1 MISSSI
7 FDSKFLSLSSGIKT
21 ILPLEHYVSFKKNSR
36 SVHDAAGYFYFD
48 LHFARNRS
56 ISPKKMAYEFFY
68 MVEKKGVRLF
78 KPLGLLVGVLIPV
91 TIYFRFSIQEGW
103 QFLFVVIGIF
113 VLFLSELTKKDAHQ
127 SILSISATVFGVIY
141 ISWCF
146 SFLIRIRQ
154 LPEGAMLT
162 GFLILVTKSSDTG
175 AYLWGKKFGKTRL
188 FKRISP
194 KKSLEGAIGGFF
206 TSLGIG
212 VIFSLFIGSINFW
225 GKFFLIIILAIIAQ
239 LGDLFE
245 SLIKRDCQV
254 KDSGKL
260 LPGMGGI
267 LDVIDSLIF
276 TAPTF
281 YLYLT
286 MMR

>member
-1 MISSSI
+1 MEKRLIPFSVLSI
-7 FDSKFLSLSSGIKT
+7 LALICVVYYPLCGLFCSLLIVVA
-21 ILPLEHYVSFKKNSR
+21 L
-36 SVHDAAGYFYFD
+36 
-48 LHFARNRS
+48 
-56 ISPKKMAYEFFY
+56 YEFFY
-68 MVEKKGVRLF
+68 MVEKKGVRMF
-78 KPLGLLVGVLIPV
+78 KPLGLLLGVLIPI

-103 QFLFVVIGIF
+103 QFLFVVIGVFI
-113 VLFLSELTKKDAHQ
+113 LFLSELTKRDAHQ

-154 LPEGAMLT
+154 LPEGAMLA

-188 FKRISP
+188 LRRISP

-206 TSLGIG
+206 TSLGVG
-212 VIFSLFIGSINFW
+212 VVFSFFIGSINFW
-225 GKFFLIIILAIIAQ
+225 GKFFIIIILAIIAQ

>member
-1 MISSSI
+1 MVKRIITSFFLITLAVISI
-7 FDSKFLSLSSGIKT
+7 IHY
-21 ILPLEHYVSFKKNSR
+21 PLCGALVCLLI
-36 SVHDAAGYFYFD
+36 VIG
-48 LHFARNRS
+48 L
-56 ISPKKMAYEFFY
+56 YEFFY

-78 KPLGLLVGVLIPV
+78 KPLGLLVGFFIPA
-91 TIYFRFSIQEGW
+91 TIYFRFSVKNEAW
-103 QFLFVVIGIF
+103 QFLFIVAGLFI
-113 VLFLSELTKKDAHQ
+113 LFLLELTKKENHQ
-127 SILSISATVFGVIY
+127 SVLSISATIFGILY

-162 GFLILVTKSSDTG
+162 GFLILVTKSSDIG
-175 AYLWGKKFGKTRL
+175 AYLWGKKFGKIAL
-188 FKRISP
+188 IKRISP
-194 KKSLEGAIGGFF
+194 KKSLEGSIGGFF
-206 TSLGIG
+206 TSLGVG
-212 VIFSLFIGSINFW
+212 LVFSLFIGSISFW
-225 GKFFLIIILAIIAQ
+225 EKFFLIMILAIIGQ

-245 SLIKRDCQV
+245 SLIKRDCRV

-260 LPGMGGI
+260 LPGMGGV

>member
-1 MISSSI
+1 MKRRLLPFSI
-7 FDSKFLSLSSGIKT
+7 LSVLSVFCVAYYPLCGLASCLL
-21 ILPLEHYVSFKKNSR
+21 ILIAL
-36 SVHDAAGYFYFD
+36 
-48 LHFARNRS
+48 
-56 ISPKKMAYEFFY
+56 YEFFY

-78 KPLGLLVGVLIPV
+78 KPLGLLVGALIPI

-113 VLFLSELTKKDAHQ
+113 ILFLSELTKKDAHQ
-127 SILSISATVFGVIY
+127 SVLSISATVFGIIY

-146 SFLIRIRQ
+146 SFIIRIRQ

-162 GFLILVTKSSDTG
+162 GFLILVTKSSDVG

-188 FKRISP
+188 LKRISP

-206 TSLGIG
+206 TSLVVG

>member
-1 MISSSI
+1 MNKRLAPFII
-7 FDSKFLSLSSGIKT
+7 LT
-21 ILPLEHYVSFKKNSR
+21 ILAVFCIVYYPLCGVF
-36 SVHDAAGYFYFD
+36 ATLLIIAG
-48 LHFARNRS
+48 L
-56 ISPKKMAYEFFY
+56 YEFFY
-68 MVEKKGVRLF
+68 MVEKKGVSMF
-78 KPLGLLVGVLIPV
+78 KPLGLIVGAFIPI
-91 TIYFRFSIQEGW
+91 TIYYRFPIREGW
-103 QFLFVVIGIF
+103 QFLFIVIALFI
-113 VLFLSELTKKDAHQ
+113 LFLLELMKKERHQ
-127 SILSISATVFGVIY
+127 SVLSISATVFGIIY

-146 SFLIRIRQ
+146 SFIIRIRQ
-154 LPEGAMLT
+154 IPDGALLT
-162 GFLILVTKSSDTG
+162 GFLILVTKASDTG
-175 AYLWGKKFGKTRL
+175 AYLWGKKFGRTL
-188 FKRISP
+188 LLKRISP
-194 KKSLEGAIGGFF
+194 KKTLEGSVGGFF
-206 TSLGIG
+206 TGIG
-212 VIFSLFIGSINFW
+212 VGVIYSLFMPKGPSWEI
-225 GKFFLIIILAIIAQ
+225 FFVTIILSIVAQ

>member
-1 MISSSI
+1 MLKRTIVSI
-7 FDSKFLSLSSGIKT
+7 VLGAIAVAGI
-21 ILPLEHYVSFKKNSR
+21 IYYPLCGLITVAFT
-36 SVHDAAGYFYFD
+36 AIA
-48 LHFARNRS
+48 L
-56 ISPKKMAYEFFY
+56 YEFFY

-78 KPLGLLVGVLIPV
+78 KILGLLVGVLIPV
-91 TIYFRFSIQEGW
+91 TIYFSFPVKEGW
-103 QFLFVVIGIF
+103 QFLFVVIGLFI
-113 VLFLSELTKKDAHQ
+113 LFLLELTKKDSHQ
-127 SILSISATVFGVIY
+127 AVLSISATVFGVLY

-154 LPEGAMLT
+154 FPEGALLT
-162 GFLILVTKSSDTG
+162 GFLIVVTKSSDIG
-175 AYLWGKKFGKTRL
+175 AYLWGKKFGKTSLIR
-188 FKRISP
+188 RVSP

-206 TSLGIG
+206 TSLVIG
-212 VIFSLFIGSINFW
+212 SIFSFFVGSINFLE
-225 GKFFLIIILAIIAQ
+225 KFFVIIILAIVSQ

-245 SLIKRDCQV
+245 SLIKRDCRV

>member
-1 MISSSI
+1 MKRRLVPFSI
-7 FDSKFLSLSSGIKT
+7 LSVLSVFCVAYYPLCGLACCLL
-21 ILPLEHYVSFKKNSR
+21 ILIAL
-36 SVHDAAGYFYFD
+36 
-48 LHFARNRS
+48 
-56 ISPKKMAYEFFY
+56 YEFFY
-68 MVEKKGVRLF
+68 MVEKKGVKLF
-78 KPLGLLVGVLIPV
+78 KPLGLLVGVLIPI

-113 VLFLSELTKKDAHQ
+113 ILFLSELTKKSTHQ
-127 SILSISATVFGVIY
+127 SVLSISATVFGVIY

-162 GFLILVTKSSDTG
+162 GFLILVTKSSDVG

-188 FKRISP
+188 FKKISP

-206 TSLGIG
+206 TSLAIG

-260 LPGMGGI
+260 LPGMGGV

>member
-1 MISSSI
+1 MSKRLVPFIIISLVT
-7 FDSKFLSLSSGIKT
+7 FFCTKYYFLCGVFATAL
-21 ILPLEHYVSFKKNSR
+21 ILIGL
-36 SVHDAAGYFYFD
+36 
-48 LHFARNRS
+48 
-56 ISPKKMAYEFFY
+56 YEFFY

-78 KPLGLLVGVLIPV
+78 KPLGLLVGGLIPV
-91 TIYFRFSIQEGW
+91 TIYYRFSIQEGW
-103 QFLFVVIGIF
+103 QFSFIVIALFT
-113 VLFLSELTKKDAHQ
+113 LFLLELTKKDTHQ
-127 SILSISATVFGVIY
+127 AILSLSATVFGVIY

-146 SFLIRIRQ
+146 SFIIRVRQ
-154 LPEGAMLT
+154 MPEGFALT
-162 GFLILVTKSSDTG
+162 AFLILVTKSSDVG
-175 AYLWGKKFGKTRL
+175 AYLWGRKFGKTRL
-188 FKRISP
+188 LKRVSP

-206 TSLGIG
+206 TSLAIG
-212 VIFSLFIGSINFW
+212 VICSFFVSSIQFLE
-225 GKFFLIIILAIIAQ
+225 KFFLIIILAFISQ

-245 SLIKRDCQV
+245 SLLKRDSQV

-286 MMR
+286 LMG

>member
-1 MISSSI
+1 MVKEKEGLVPSMNKRLLPFSI
-7 FDSKFLSLSSGIKT
+7 LSICTAVCIIFYSLCGLFT
-21 ILPLEHYVSFKKNSR
+21 TLLIL
-36 SVHDAAGYFYFD
+36 AG
-48 LHFARNRS
+48 L
-56 ISPKKMAYEFFY
+56 YEFFY

-78 KPLGLLVGVLIPV
+78 KPLGVLVGAFIPIS
-91 TIYFRFSIQEGW
+91 IYFRFSAGEGW
-103 QFLFVVIGIF
+103 QFLFIVIG
-113 VLFLSELTKKDAHQ
+113 LFLLFLLELTKKEAHH
-127 SILSISATVFGVIY
+127 SVLSISATVFGIIY

-146 SFLIRIRQ
+146 SFIIRVRQ
-154 LPEGAMLT
+154 LEQGAILV
-162 GFLILVTKSSDTG
+162 GFLILVTKSSDVG
-175 AYLWGKKFGKTRL
+175 AYLWGRKFGKTRL
-188 FKRISP
+188 LERISP
-194 KKSLEGAIGGFF
+194 KKTLEGAVGGLF
-206 TSLGIG
+206 TSLIVGVLYSFLIKGIT
-212 VIFSLFIGSINFW
+212 FW
-225 GKFFLIIILAIIAQ
+225 EKFFLIIILAFVSQ

-281 YLYLT
+281 YLFLT